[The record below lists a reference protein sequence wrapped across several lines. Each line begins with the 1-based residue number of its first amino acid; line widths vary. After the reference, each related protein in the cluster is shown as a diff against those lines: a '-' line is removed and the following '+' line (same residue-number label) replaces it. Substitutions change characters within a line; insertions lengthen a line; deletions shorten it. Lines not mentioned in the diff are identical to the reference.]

1 MSPSVRL
8 GALVSTLVVLS
19 LGAGCKKSVGDLRTV
34 DVVSDAT
41 GNPSTPA
48 KVSLSLTA
56 GELHLVPGGAHTLGG
71 SVRSNVKDLDPKVED
86 TPGKVTVGQ
95 GKGDVDVAAI
105 SGDVVADWR
114 LTLGPTPVDL
124 SVDAKAAKT
133 ELDLSGIALKALTVR
148 STAGTV
154 DLSATKANPM
164 VADLLDVETGAGA
177 ITLRDVAN
185 VNATKVRVKT
195 TAGAITLDMGKSIDR
210 EMTVDVDAGAGAIT
224 LTVPSTGALATI
236 DGGCT
241 VKPTG
246 WDKVEDKKYAVK
258 GNLAAKVTFTLKCTT
273 GTITLNAPQ

>member
-1 MSPSVRL
+1 MPSSRRV
-8 GALVSTLVVLS
+8 AAVLVSFTILA

-34 DVVSDAT
+34 DVVSDAA

-48 KVSLSLTA
+48 KVVLSLTA

-114 LTLGPTPVDL
+114 LTVGPTPIDL
-124 SVDAKAAKT
+124 SIDAKAAKT
-133 ELDLSGIALKALTVR
+133 ELDLSGLALKSVSVK
-148 STAGTV
+148 STAGTI
-154 DLSATKANPM
+154 DLSAAKPNPM
-164 VADLLDVETGAGA
+164 VADILEIETGAAA
-177 ITLRDVAN
+177 ITLKDVAN
-185 VNATKVRVKT
+185 VNATKVRVKSS
-195 TAGAITLDMGKSIDR
+195 AGAISLDLGKSIDR
-210 EMTVDVDAGAGAIT
+210 ELSVDVDAGAGAIT

-241 VKPTG
+241 VKATG

-258 GNLAAKVTFTLKCTT
+258 GNLAAKVTFNLKCTT
-273 GTITLNAPQ
+273 GSIALNAPQ